1 VKAPVRAP
9 GGPAEPP
16 LKTTC
21 PQMVAPVQ
29 SESEAPTI
37 LIRSVDE
44 FHVPE
49 LKLIVAVVVTCC
61 GIVVG
66 ANVIEITDM
75 LVDARNAD
83 V

>member
-1 VKAPVRAP
+1 
-9 GGPAEPP
+9 
-16 LKTTC
+16 
-21 PQMVAPVQ
+21 MVAPVQ

-75 LVDARNAD
+75 FAEAINPD